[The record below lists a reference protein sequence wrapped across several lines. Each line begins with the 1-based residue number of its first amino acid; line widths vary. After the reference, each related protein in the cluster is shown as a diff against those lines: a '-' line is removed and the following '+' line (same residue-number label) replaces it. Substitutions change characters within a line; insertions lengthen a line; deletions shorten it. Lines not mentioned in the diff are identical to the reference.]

1 MLRLRR
7 RYSKFC
13 PVFGAPSIFHLI
25 CPRLV
30 GHIQADCPS
39 VGRIPAAGAG
49 IGRCYTCGRIGHIAR
64 NCNNAGFEGVRSYH
78 RNFVGRY
85 QNGYEGAEIQNG
97 PNFRVICY
105 KCGGYN
111 HFARDCQASGV
122 KCYNCGKFG
131 HISRDCPNAAGSDRS
146 VKTCY
151 RCGVKGHIS
160 KDCPN
165 NNAVTI
171 EAYD

>member
-64 NCNNAGFEGVRSYH
+64 NCNNTGFEGVRSYH

-97 PNFRVICY
+97 SNFRVICY
-105 KCGGYN
+105 KCGG
-111 HFARDCQASGV
+111 
-122 KCYNCGKFG
+122 
-131 HISRDCPNAAGSDRS
+131 
-146 VKTCY
+146 
-151 RCGVKGHIS
+151 
-160 KDCPN
+160 
-165 NNAVTI
+165 
-171 EAYD
+171 